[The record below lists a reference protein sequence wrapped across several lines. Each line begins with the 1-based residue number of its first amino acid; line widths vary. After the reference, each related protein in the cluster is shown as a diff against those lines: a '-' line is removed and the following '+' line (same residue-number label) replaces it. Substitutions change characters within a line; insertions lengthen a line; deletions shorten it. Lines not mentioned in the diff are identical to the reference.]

1 MKAFLGMGLLGSG
14 FTRAMLQKGD
24 QVQVWNRT
32 ESKATALRQY
42 GAKVFSS
49 PDQAVKGA
57 SIVHICLKD
66 DETVDAVLAAAEP
79 GLSPGTIIIDH
90 TTTSLQGA
98 ADRTR
103 NWTAKGFPYQHAPVF
118 MGPSN
123 ALDSTGHMLVS
134 GDQTLIKQLDSE
146 LSKMT
151 GKVLNFGDEPGKAA
165 GMKLLGNAFLIC
177 FTMGISDTLA
187 LAKSLQI
194 PTSDLTKLFTEW
206 NPGTGTPGR
215 LARMLTGDYD
225 NPSWELNMARKD
237 TRLFIEASHVAG
249 VELTLIPTIAKEM
262 DKSIAEGNGNKDWFV
277 ITKDSLA

>member
-1 MKAFLGMGLLGSG
+1 MGLLGSG
-14 FTRAMLQKGD
+14 FTRAMLQKGE

-32 ESKATALRQY
+32 ESKATALQQY
-42 GAKVFSS
+42 GAKAFST
-49 PDQAVKGA
+49 PAEAVKGA
-57 SIVHICLKD
+57 GIVHICVKD

-79 GLSPGTIIIDH
+79 GLSLGTIIIDH

-98 ADRTR
+98 VDRTR

-123 ALDSTGHMLVS
+123 ALDSTGYMLVS
-134 GDQTLIKQLDSE
+134 GDQALIQQLDSE

-151 GKVLNFGDEPGKAA
+151 GKVLNFGDEAGRAA

-177 FTMGISDTLA
+177 FTVGISDTLA

-194 PTSDLTKLFTEW
+194 PTEDLTKLFTEW
-206 NPGTGTPGR
+206 NPGSATAGR
-215 LARMLTGDYD
+215 LSRMLKGDYD

-237 TRLFIEASHVAG
+237 TRLFIEASHIAG
-249 VELTLIPTIAKEM
+249 VELTLIPAIAKEM
-262 DKSIAEGNGNKDWFV
+262 DKWISQGNGNKDWFV
-277 ITKDSLA
+277 ISKNALD